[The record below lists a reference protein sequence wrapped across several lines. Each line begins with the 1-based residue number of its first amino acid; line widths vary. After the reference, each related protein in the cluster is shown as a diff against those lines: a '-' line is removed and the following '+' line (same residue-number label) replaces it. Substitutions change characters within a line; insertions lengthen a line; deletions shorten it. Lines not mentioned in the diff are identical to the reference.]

1 MKTSLLEMIRKT
13 VAKSNSK
20 EKARKHYH
28 IRLIFDQ
35 NKHQLGLFITSSLL
49 FILLQKG
56 YQNTPLFSGADV
68 YSVLRELRRA
78 PGCCYIILYRWSRK
92 HGISVVKRCVEGFEF
107 SLVLNICNF
116 E

>member
-49 FILLQKG
+49 FILFLKKATK
-56 YQNTPLFSGADV
+56 TPLCSQAQMCILCFENFVERQDV
-68 YSVLRELRRA
+68 V
-78 PGCCYIILYRWSRK
+78 ILFFIGGLGSM
-92 HGISVVKRCVEGFEF
+92 G
-107 SLVLNICNF
+107 
-116 E
+116 